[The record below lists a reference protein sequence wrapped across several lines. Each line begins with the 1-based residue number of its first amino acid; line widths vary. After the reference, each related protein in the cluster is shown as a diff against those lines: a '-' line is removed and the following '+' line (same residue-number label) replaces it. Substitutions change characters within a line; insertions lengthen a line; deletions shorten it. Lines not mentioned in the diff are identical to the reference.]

1 MKVKARDELIAKAIK
16 HPSGIK
22 FSADGTAHWPDDSFT
37 RRRIRDG
44 DITVVE
50 EDQPRRP
57 IGQVRREQRQHRS
70 SERSEKSED

>member
-1 MKVKARDELIAKAIK
+1 MKVKARDEVIAKAIK

-22 FSADGTAHWPDDSFT
+22 FSSDGTAHWPDDSFT

-44 DITVVE
+44 DITVIE
-50 EDQPRRP
+50 ESQPQRP

-70 SERSEKSED
+70 EKSEE